1 MTISA
6 PRYQSASYARIG
18 LGSRTLAIARRE
30 FVHRAGWGTLAAL
43 ALSFIAVIL
52 IVTLTVEFASLIG
65 SVTTATY
72 YAPYESPAWPFLV
85 LIVAA
90 TAGAG
95 SIAEDIG
102 SRSITLYLT
111 RPIRLLDYLAAKAT
125 ACGGWIALA
134 AIVPGVIG
142 VTITALLE
150 LASAEVTLSALGAFV
165 ATGLLATVFFTG
177 LALALSSLTSRSLYA
192 GAGIFGVVLSLYIGV
207 AVVAGITGSTLVRY
221 ASPVT
226 DVLSVASAAFGVS
239 GTPPTDPVVSATLLG
254 GAGVLLAALALWRLS
269 RVEVVTE

>member
-1 MTISA
+1 M
-6 PRYQSASYARIG
+6 
-18 LGSRTLAIARRE
+18 
-30 FVHRAGWGTLAAL
+30 
-43 ALSFIAVIL
+43 IL
-52 IVTLTVEFASLIG
+52 IVTLNVYFASIIG
-65 SVTTATY
+65 NVTTATY
-72 YAPYESPAWPFLV
+72 YAPYASPIWPFLV

-90 TAGAG
+90 TVGAG
-95 SIAEDIG
+95 SIAEDVG

-142 VTITALLE
+142 VTITAALE
-150 LASAEVTLSALGAFV
+150 FAPAGVALSALGAFV

-177 LALALSSLTSRSLYA
+177 LALALSSLTSRNLYA

-207 AVVAGITGSTLVRY
+207 AVVAGITGNTFVLY
-221 ASPVT
+221 ASPVR

-239 GTPPTDPVVSATLLG
+239 GTPPTNPGTSAAILG
-254 GAGVLLAALALWRLS
+254 GAGVLLAAFALWRLS

>member
-6 PRYQSASYARIG
+6 PRYQSVSHARIG
-18 LGSRTLAIARRE
+18 LGPRTLAIARRE
-30 FVHRAGWGTLAAL
+30 FVHRAGSGTLAAL

-150 LASAEVTLSALGAFV
+150 LASAEVALSALGAFV

-226 DVLSVASAAFGVS
+226 DVLSVAAAAFGVS
-239 GTPPTDPVVSATLLG
+239 GTPPTDPAVSAALLG